1 MQQSFSINEP
11 DRIFEVY
18 VRHTCSWGHQVPEWQ
33 QLPHPPPSFYQF
45 QEKGDAFQKRG
56 VLSRKGGVLSRKRV
70 LSLEQRVCF
79 MEQGLLN
86 AQGCDQRHYSLFS
99 IDVLKIYIIDKL
111 TVLNTVLLRNAKIQH
126 FVVKISIPR

>member
-1 MQQSFSINEP
+1 MFSGKGGYFP
-11 DRIFEVY
+11 
-18 VRHTCSWGHQVPEWQ
+18 
-33 QLPHPPPSFYQF
+33 
-45 QEKGDAFQKRG
+45 EKGVAFKKRGVPSRKGGAFQKRG
-56 VLSRKGGVLSRKRV
+56 VLSRKGGVLSRRRV

-99 IDVLKIYIIDKL
+99 INAFKIYIIDKL